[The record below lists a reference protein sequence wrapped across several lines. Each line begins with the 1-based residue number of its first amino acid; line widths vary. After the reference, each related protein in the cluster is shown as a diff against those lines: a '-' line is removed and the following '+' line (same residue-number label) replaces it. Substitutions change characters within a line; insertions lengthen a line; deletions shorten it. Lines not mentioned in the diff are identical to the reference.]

1 MTCENPSTTLDQWY
15 EKSTKFHSNW
25 QRMQRIFGRKTEG
38 SKKEEGKKRF
48 LFPIKKE
55 KDPNMLDV
63 DMMTTDEQ
71 LQLMKKGACFNCK
84 QVGHLS

>member
-1 MTCENPSTTLDQWY
+1 MKTPQPLLTSGMKNPQN
-15 EKSTKFHSNW
+15 FIHW

-63 DMMTTDEQ
+63 DMMTTDE
-71 LQLMKKGACFNCK
+71 
-84 QVGHLS
+84 